1 MVLRKEPKRVD
12 RFGVSWTKWFMP
24 SLYFPSLYRNKFP
37 NSKPSPSQLKRYD
50 LYSKGISF
58 GWLLFAWSV
67 CGYVLLK
74 TSKREIDYDPT
85 DDKARRL
92 AEIASYTSE
101 RQLYSGEKTQIVTF
115 GWDGIK
121 KEDVTEEVAK
131 VVLKGRPDKY
141 KDPEYLSVRANMS
154 KDDPKF
160 DVDFWGA
167 YFKKIDHKRSL
178 NERIGDVFK

>member
-1 MVLRKEPKRVD
+1 MGPLCLVRLSNLVMKTVSLTFNFRSVMGYILMGREKKE
-12 RFGVSWTKWFMP
+12 
-24 SLYFPSLYRNKFP
+24 Y
-37 NSKPSPSQLKRYD
+37 
-50 LYSKGISF
+50 
-58 GWLLFAWSV
+58 
-67 CGYVLLK
+67 
-74 TSKREIDYDPT
+74 DYDAK

-101 RQLYSGEKTQIVTF
+101 KQLYSSEKTTAVTF

-121 KEDVTEEVAK
+121 TEDVTEQVAT
-131 VVLKGRPDKY
+131 VALKGRPNKY

-167 YFKKIDHKRSL
+167 YFKKLDGKRSL
-178 NERIGDVFK
+178 NERMGDVLK

>member
-1 MVLRKEPKRVD
+1 MLEK
-12 RFGVSWTKWFMP
+12 
-24 SLYFPSLYRNKFP
+24 
-37 NSKPSPSQLKRYD
+37 Q
-50 LYSKGISF
+50 ISF
-58 GWLLFAWSV
+58 YFRSV